1 VPNDNVKVIAA
12 LRKGD
17 AATDEEWEAT
27 GTTVPRDEL
36 LIVYTIGAKT
46 GIERLIPLR
55 YHRDGERWIVF
66 ASNSGS
72 PTDPDWFRNLMAHPE
87 TKIEVDGEIIPV
99 IVTVAS
105 GAERARI
112 WANHI
117 ARYPHFEEYAARAGR
132 EVPVV
137 VLTRTS

>member
-1 VPNDNVKVIAA
+1 MPNDNAKVIAA

-17 AATDEEWEAT
+17 AATPEEWEAT

-36 LIVYTIGAKT
+36 LVVHTIGVKS
-46 GIERLIPLR
+46 GLERLVPLR
-55 YHRDGERWIVF
+55 YHVDGDRWVVF

-72 PTDPDWFRNLMAHPE
+72 PTHPDWFRNLMAHPTTMVE
-87 TKIEVDGEIIPV
+87 LEGELIPAV
-99 IVTVAS
+99 ATVAT

-112 WANHI
+112 WADHV
-117 ARYPHFEEYAARAGR
+117 ARYPHFDEYEAKAGR

-137 VLTRTS
+137 ILSRAS